1 MNGEVLTEI
10 EKELIEMKLI
20 LEKIESIID
29 SRLIGIEEPEEDEIK
44 EIEDF
49 ERRKKAGE
57 LELNE
62 ILAIVNR

>member
-1 MNGEVLTEI
+1 MVRFLTEI
-10 EKELIEMKLI
+10 EKEISEIKLI

-49 ERRKKAGE
+49 ERRKRAGE

-62 ILAIVNR
+62 I